1 MEGIMAEVYRHEI
14 SAVRNRIK
22 EELVTLDDTKAQLK
36 ELQKDSRNFPTS
48 QDVKLQKVVD
58 TLQKAIDKLNETQ

>member
-36 ELQKDSRNFPTS
+36 ELQKDSRNFTTS

>member
-36 ELQKDSRNFPTS
+36 ELQKDSRNFTTS

-58 TLQKAIDKLNETQ
+58 TLQKAIAQLNETQ